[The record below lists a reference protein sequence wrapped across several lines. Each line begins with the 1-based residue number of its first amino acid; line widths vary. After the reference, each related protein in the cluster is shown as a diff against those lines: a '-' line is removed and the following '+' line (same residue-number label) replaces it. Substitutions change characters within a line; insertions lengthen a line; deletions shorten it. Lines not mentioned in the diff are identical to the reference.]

1 MLHLIQ
7 SNKMESLAD
16 SLIDC
21 LSRQSASS
29 ASLFSPDTILVQS
42 PGMSQWLKIQIAE
55 KLGIAA
61 NLEFPLPSSFIWELY
76 RQHIDNLPEQSAF
89 TKPNMTWKLMS
100 LLPTMLGQTEFSAI
114 NAYLNQAPM
123 LKLYQLAHKIADIYD
138 QYLVYRP
145 EWILAWENNAA
156 LDDTA
161 LGDTALDKKSG
172 PDESLHPWQGILW
185 RALCDYSQSL
195 GESVYHRANLHQ
207 NLLNQLRQQN
217 EYLAAKPLYVFGISA
232 IPQQQ
237 LEVLSALAEHREV
250 FIFWFNPSE
259 HYWGDIIDGKTM
271 ARANLKKLVQAQG
284 QALEPD
290 YLQTGNPLLASWGK
304 LGRDYQDMLLTFD
317 YQQHDY
323 FVETQPRSMLEHIQS
338 EIFNL
343 QFRHSFEPLAPEEL
357 LSNGDEFPK
366 IEVASSDRSIQLH
379 ACHSRV
385 RELEVL
391 HDQLLTWF
399 AQSAANQPGDVVV
412 MMPDVAS
419 YAPFIEGVFGA
430 ATSQTY
436 IPFGISDRN
445 LSEESPLLSSFV
457 QLMKLEQSRLTLSE
471 VITWLAVPAVLRKF
485 AINEQEYSLLQHW
498 LADAGVRWGWDQKD
512 KTRWGLPEQGQ
523 NTWLFGLQRLL
534 AGYAMDG
541 SQLFNYQQS
550 QISPYGDIEGQ
561 QTIALG
567 KFYLFAQELLAVM
580 EFCQQR
586 ANLADK
592 VEHALDFINRLYEA
606 DEQEL
611 QDLSQL
617 RSALEQISVHQTQC
631 IEPIEQS
638 VFVAELEQQLNEK
651 GVGQRFLAGY
661 VNFCTLMPM
670 RSIPFKM
677 VCLLGMNDADYPRQS
692 VPVGFDLMRFSP
704 AKRGDRSR
712 RLDDR
717 YLFMEAL
724 LSARE
729 CLYISYIGINQKDS
743 GKLSP
748 SILVSELLEY
758 CEQGYALSGELVL
771 APKISCQNLRQ
782 HLTTKHALQPFS
794 PQYFINAESYP
805 SYNEQALQVAI
816 SQQHAIVPHNF
827 SHDVLPTLFSIQ
839 HNTLLL
845 DGLPVELTLDELIGF
860 FMNPAKAFFMQ
871 RWQCR
876 FAGLGDELVDEEPFG
891 FAGLDKYQL
900 NDRLMAQLLTLQ
912 PSETSEDPVAYQV
925 LCEEFAKQLRA
936 EGKLP
941 IGYSGDVALHTI
953 ANQSQALAAVVS
965 EECAQHKVSLCNI
978 ELLLPCEL
986 SVGASPT
993 QGVELKLVGQI
1004 NSLYGNKLI
1013 LWRPGHLRGKDC
1025 LQLYLTWLALCAQ
1038 PAAQSVDEAVFAY
1051 IDRQSKKIKTWRLAK
1066 LSASEALSR
1075 LAELTQLFIKGQQQ
1089 VLNFYPEAGWTWI
1102 NSEDKNAVLTAFSG
1116 SDSQF
1121 SFPENDE
1128 PHIRRVCPDL
1138 NSVFDELCQL
1148 SEQIMRP
1155 MYDLSKT

>member
-7 SNKMESLAD
+7 SNKMESLAG

-21 LSRQSASS
+21 LSRHSASS
-29 ASLFSPDTILVQS
+29 TSLFSPDTILVQS

-55 KLGIAA
+55 NRGIAA
-61 NLEFPLPSSFIWELY
+61 NLDFPLPSSFIWDLY

-89 TKPNMTWKLMS
+89 TKANMTWKLMS
-100 LLPTMLGQTEFSAI
+100 LLPTMLAQAEFSAI
-114 NAYLNQAPM
+114 AAYLNQAPM

-145 EWILAWENNAA
+145 EWILAWENNEA

-161 LGDTALDKKSG
+161 LDNKSG
-172 PDESLHPWQGILW
+172 PDESLHPWQGVLW
-185 RALCDYSQSL
+185 RALCEYSQRL

-207 NLLNQLRQQN
+207 NLLNQLRQQD
-217 EYLAAKPLYVFGISA
+217 EHISAKPLYVFGISA

-259 HYWGDIIDGKTM
+259 HYWGDIVDGKTM
-271 ARANLKKLVQAQG
+271 ARANLKQLVQAQG

-290 YLQTGNPLLASWGK
+290 YLLSGNPLLASWGK

-323 FVETQPRSMLEHIQS
+323 FVETQASSMLEHIQS
-338 EIFNL
+338 EVFNL
-343 QFRHSFEPLAPEEL
+343 QFRHSFEPLAPAEL
-357 LSNGDEFPK
+357 LTNGDEFPK
-366 IEVASSDRSIQLH
+366 IEIAHSDRSIQLH

-391 HDQLLTWF
+391 HDQLLAWF
-399 AQSAANQPGDVVV
+399 AQNAANQPGDVVV

-430 ATSQTY
+430 ANSQIY

-457 QLMKLEQSRLTLSE
+457 QLMKLAQSRLTLSE
-471 VITWLAVPAVLRKF
+471 VITWLAVPAVMRKF

-550 QISPYGDIEGQ
+550 QISPYADIEGQ
-561 QTIALG
+561 QAVALG
-567 KFYLFAQELLAVM
+567 KFYLFAQELLVVM

-592 VEHALDFINRLYEA
+592 VHHALDFINRLYEA

-670 RSIPFKM
+670 RSIPFKL

-692 VPVGFDLMRFSP
+692 VPVGFDLMRFSA

-729 CLYISYIGINQKDS
+729 CLYISYIGVNQKDN
-743 GKLSP
+743 GELSP

-758 CEQGYALSGELVL
+758 CEQGYALNDELML
-771 APKISCQNLRQ
+771 APKTTCQNLRQ
-782 HLTTKHALQPFS
+782 HLFTQHALQPFAA
-794 PQYFINAESYP
+794 QYFVGAPRLP

-816 SQQHAIVPHNF
+816 TQQQPLVPHKF
-827 SHDVLPTLFSIQ
+827 DQHELPALFDIQ
-839 HNTLLL
+839 QQQLLL
-845 DGLPVELTLDELIGF
+845 DGVPVELAMDDLIVF
-860 FMNPAKAFFMQ
+860 FMNPAKAFFLQ

-876 FAGLGDELVDEEPFG
+876 FAGLGDELMDEEPFAFG
-891 FAGLDKYQL
+891 GLDKYQL
-900 NDRLMAQLLTLQ
+900 NDRLISQFVALHNDGQALDESAQEQLLVHYKQ
-912 PSETSEDPVAYQV
+912 
-925 LCEEFAKQLRA
+925 QLRA

-941 IGYSGDVALHTI
+941 VGYSGDVALQGVAT
-953 ANQSQALAAVVS
+953 QSQALAEVVS
-965 EECAQHKVSLCNI
+965 QQCAGHKAVLVNI
-978 ELLLPCEL
+978 ELPLLCEL
-986 SVGASPT
+986 NRT
-993 QGVELKLVGQI
+993 QLAPPQWVKLKLNGQVKQ
-1004 NSLYGNKLI
+1004 LYGNKLI

-1025 LQLYLTWLALCAQ
+1025 LALYINWLSLCAQ
-1038 PAAQSVDEAVFAY
+1038 RSADSLHEAVFIY
-1051 IDRQSKKIKTWRLAK
+1051 IDRQTKKAKTWCLAPIPSSQAAVRLNE
-1066 LSASEALSR
+1066 LS
-1075 LAELTQLFIKGQQQ
+1075 QLFIHGQQQ
-1089 VLNFYPEAGWTWI
+1089 ILHFYPEAGLQWVNTQ
-1102 NSEDKNAVLTAFSG
+1102 EKAAVLKVFAG
-1116 SDSQF
+1116 QEGDF

-1128 PHIRRVCPDL
+1128 PHVRRVCPDL
-1138 NSVFDELCQL
+1138 NEVFAEFCQL
-1148 SEQIMRP
+1148 SEQIMQP
-1155 MYDLSKT
+1155 MIALSNT